1 MIGSPRAGA
10 AGDTGASL
18 LPRCRPSGH
27 PAPELVDPIKQAV
40 AGLSEAAAAAAA
52 GPMDIMAIVSFNRVW
67 GHPGRPWIPMH
78 PGGGHRQW
86 RR

>member
-27 PAPELVDPIKQAV
+27 PAPELLDPIKQAV
-40 AGLSEAAAAAAA
+40 AGLPEAAAAV
-52 GPMDIMAIVSFNRVW
+52 GGRSH
-67 GHPGRPWIPMH
+67 GHH
-78 PGGGHRQW
+78 GHRQL
-86 RR
+86 